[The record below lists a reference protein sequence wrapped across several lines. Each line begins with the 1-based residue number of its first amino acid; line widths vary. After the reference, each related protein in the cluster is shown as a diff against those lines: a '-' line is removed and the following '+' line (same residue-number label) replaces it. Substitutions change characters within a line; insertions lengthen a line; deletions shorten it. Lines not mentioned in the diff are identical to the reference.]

1 MNNYLN
7 ANMSFEIL
15 NNLSILFLYFVNY
28 YFYNRFLG
36 FKNKKYI
43 FFISQIAITFINII
57 NNNLLGNLLKILIC
71 LAIEFITIYLLCNG
85 DILIKIYSVIVSNLT
100 QLLVNLMILIIN
112 VKFMPMVYRLLPIN
126 HGNYKM
132 LNCLVINC
140 CDFISF
146 FIVFIFFKCICD
158 TLKVKDRNINKYE
171 ALYLLIPN
179 LSIYALSL
187 VFFVVQKVKINNS
200 NYFLFNIFDDIYY
213 SLPLIFLFMLITVF
227 IMTYMFAKML
237 DNEEEKQKLI
247 LMNQQLIHNKN
258 MEKVY
263 NNLRSVIHDMNN
275 HVSCLKN
282 LANSE
287 KIKEMK
293 VYLSDIGYE
302 INKVDFNIKTGNS
315 IADAVIN
322 EKYSIAK
329 EKNIQ
334 FECDFMLPEYLNIKH
349 IDLSIILNNALDNAI
364 EACME
369 IKDRSLPKK
378 ISIKTYVRDAYAIIE
393 IANSMESKVIHD
405 EAQILT
411 TKTDTLRHGF
421 GIGNIKNSVKK
432 YNGTMDIK
440 EEKNKFIINIM
451 LKIK

>member
-1 MNNYLN
+1 MSNYLN
-7 ANMSFEIL
+7 TNIIFQLL
-15 NNLSILFLYFVNY
+15 NNLSILFLYFVDY

-43 FFISQIAITFINII
+43 FFIVQIIISFINVI
-57 NNNLLGNLLKILIC
+57 NNKFLGNLLNILIC

-85 DILIKIYSVIVSNLT
+85 DILIKIYSVIVSSLV
-100 QLLVNLMILIIN
+100 QLLVSLMVLIVNI
-112 VKFMPMVYRLLPIN
+112 KFVPMVYRVLSIN
-126 HGNYKM
+126 HSNYKM
-132 LNCLVINC
+132 LNCLVVNF
-140 CDFISF
+140 CDFINF

-158 TLKVKDRNINKYE
+158 TLKIKDRNINRYE

-179 LSIYALSL
+179 LSIYGFALL
-187 VFFVVQKVKINNS
+187 FFAVQKVKIKNS
-200 NYFLFNIFDDIYY
+200 NYFLFNIFTDVYY
-213 SLPLIFLFMLITVF
+213 SLPLVSLFMLITVF
-227 IMTYMFAKML
+227 IMAYMFARML
-237 DNEEEKQKLI
+237 ENEEEKERLI

-258 MEKVY
+258 MDKVY

-282 LANSE
+282 LANNE

-302 INKVDFNIKTGNS
+302 INEVDFNIKTGNS

-334 FECDFMLPEYLNIKH
+334 FECDFMLPHETNIKP

-364 EACME
+364 EACMG

-378 ISIKTYVRDAYAIIE
+378 ISIKTYVRDVYAIIE
-393 IANSMESKVIHD
+393 IANSMENKVIHD
-405 EAQILT
+405 GAQILT

-421 GIGNIKNSVKK
+421 GMSNIKNSVKK

-440 EEKNKFIINIM
+440 EGKNKFTINIM

>member
-1 MNNYLN
+1 MSNYLN
-7 ANMSFEIL
+7 TNMIFQLL
-15 NNLSILFLYFVNY
+15 NNFSILFLFFVDY

-36 FKNKKYI
+36 FKNKRYI
-43 FFISQIAITFINII
+43 FFAAQIIISFINVI
-57 NNNLLGNLLKILIC
+57 NNNLIGDLLKTIIC
-71 LAIEFITIYLLCNG
+71 LSIEFVTIYLICNG
-85 DILIKIYSVIVSNLT
+85 DILIKIYSIIVSSLV
-100 QLLVNLMILIIN
+100 QLLVSLMVLIIN
-112 VKFMPMVYRLLPIN
+112 TKFTHLVYKLLSIN
-126 HGNYKM
+126 PSNYKI
-132 LNCLVINC
+132 LNCLVINF
-140 CDFISF
+140 CDLLNF
-146 FIVFIFFKCICD
+146 FIVFVFFKCICD
-158 TLKVKDRNINKYE
+158 TLKIKGRNINKYQTV
-171 ALYLLIPN
+171 YLLLPN
-179 LSIYALSL
+179 LSIYGLTL
-187 VFFVVQKVKINNS
+187 LFFSIQKIKINNS
-200 NYFLFNIFDDIYY
+200 NYFLFNIFADVYY
-213 SLPLIFLFMLITVF
+213 SLPLISLFMLITVL
-227 IMTYMFAKML
+227 IMAYMFARML
-237 DNEEEKQKLI
+237 ENEEEKEKLI

-275 HVSCLKN
+275 HLSCLRN

-334 FECDFMLPEYLNIKH
+334 FQCDFMLPYELNIKH
-349 IDLSIILNNALDNAI
+349 IDLSTILNNALDNAI
-364 EACME
+364 EACMK
-369 IKDRSLPKK
+369 IKDKNIAKK
-378 ISIKTYVRDAYAIIE
+378 ISIKTYVRNVYAIIE
-393 IANSMESKVIHD
+393 IANSMESKLVYN
-405 EAQILT
+405 ESQILT
-411 TKTDTLRHGF
+411 TKIDVLRHGF

-440 EEKNKFIINIM
+440 EEKNKFTINIM